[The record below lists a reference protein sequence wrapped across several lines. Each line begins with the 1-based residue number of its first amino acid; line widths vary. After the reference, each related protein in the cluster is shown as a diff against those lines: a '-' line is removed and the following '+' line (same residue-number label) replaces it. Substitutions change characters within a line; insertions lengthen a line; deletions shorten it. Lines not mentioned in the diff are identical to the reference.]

1 MKIQNLKIMAVL
13 LAMFFVTG
21 CAVFVRDDD
30 FHHHHRYYRHWRGSL
45 EQSSQPI
52 ASGLAPITSGL
63 APITSGLPNDMQSA
77 RG

>member
-30 FHHHHRYYRHWRGSL
+30 FHHHRGYYRHWRGSL
-45 EQSSQPI
+45 EQSSQPA
-52 ASGLAPITSGL
+52 ASGLASSASGL
-63 APITSGLPNDMQSA
+63 ANDMQSQ
-77 RG
+77 GG